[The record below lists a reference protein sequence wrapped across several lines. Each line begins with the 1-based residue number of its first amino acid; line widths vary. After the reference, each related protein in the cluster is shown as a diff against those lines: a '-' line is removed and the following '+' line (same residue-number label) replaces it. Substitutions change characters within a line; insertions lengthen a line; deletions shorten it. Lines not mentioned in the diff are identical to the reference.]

1 MKYFLYLTL
10 LLLQTVAFGISTK
23 SFDVGFYNVLLTA
36 STENKIAKD
45 LSGNYTSVDL
55 NLNKTLEKWELE
67 NISELNVGFQKL
79 TSLKGVLLFS
89 NLTKLVC
96 NTNQLTTL
104 DVQGLSKLEGLY
116 CQQNLIKSLDVS
128 ELSNL
133 QKLCCASNNITALNY
148 FGCEKLSELYCAGN
162 PLTEL
167 DLRPLPLIHII
178 YSHSCNL
185 EKIYFNDSLSK
196 NFIELFAVQNAK
208 NLIVCADKY
217 DRFSLLKI
225 DSSAVLCYDCDL
237 QPSTLAL
244 TESGFSIK
252 NTISIYPNPTA
263 DYLYFSEEIKTVKIL
278 DISGK
283 LILDKEVNGTS
294 INLSNLAKGTYTIN
308 LIPIKGNLLETTKII
323 IQ

>member
-10 LLLQTVAFGISTK
+10 LLLQTVTFGISTK

-45 LSGNYTSVDL
+45 LSGNYTSIDL
-55 NLNKTLEKWELE
+55 NLNNTLEKWELE
-67 NISELNVGFQKL
+67 NVSELNVGFQKL
-79 TSLKGVLLFS
+79 TSLKGILLFS

-178 YSHSCNL
+178 YSHFCNL

-196 NFIELFAVQNAK
+196 NFIELFAVQNAN
-208 NLIVCADKY
+208 NLTVCADKY

-244 TESGFSIK
+244 TESGFSVK
-252 NTISIYPNPTA
+252 NTIGIYPNPTT
-263 DYLYFSEEIKTVKIL
+263 DYLYFSEEIKAVKIF

-283 LILDKEVNGTS
+283 LVLDKEVNGTS
-294 INLSNLAKGTYTIN
+294 INLSNIAKGAYTIN
-308 LIPIKGNLLETTKII
+308 LIPTEGVLLETTKII